1 MFIYNDIIKSFLRVM
16 LLKENSKLL
25 GLLKIELGEKLS
37 MYYLNYW
44 VVFVF

>member
-25 GLLKIELGEKLS
+25 GLLKIEFGEELS

-44 VVFVF
+44 VVLVF

>member
-25 GLLKIELGEKLS
+25 GLLKIEFGEKLS

>member
-25 GLLKIELGEKLS
+25 GLLKIEFCEKLS